1 MRMTIALGDL
11 DKVMD
16 DIEGDIAR
24 DATEAMRET
33 MEAALD
39 ELRAQVVSNGLGV
52 RLSRTWTARAFPGGA
67 KHSINS
73 AGYIWSRAP
82 DIIDSFIKGAT
93 IRPINGSKYLWIPT
107 NNVPSAT
114 AHVGRSGR
122 KVKGGRLSPDECEG
136 RFNAEFIVRP
146 GRNGRLLAFMDLIGG
161 RNGRG
166 ARRVTAGRLRQ
177 GRAPKLTLMYVLVRT
192 ARMPK
197 LLDIEAV
204 AKKWEASFERAFT
217 GRLGR

>member
-24 DATEAMRET
+24 DATAAIRET
-33 MEAALD
+33 MEAARD

-67 KHSINS
+67 KNSINP

-93 IRPINGSKYLWIPT
+93 IRPIHGSKYLWIPT

-122 KVKGGRLSPDECEG
+122 NVKGGRLSPDECEG
-136 RFNAEFIVRP
+136 RFNTKFIVRP
-146 GRNGRLLAFMDLIGG
+146 GRGGRLLAFMDLIA
-161 RNGRG
+161 GRG
-166 ARRVTAGRLRQ
+166 ARRATAGRLRQ

-192 ARMPK
+192 TRMPR
-197 LLDIEAV
+197 LLDIDAV
-204 AKKWEASFERAFT
+204 AKKWEASFERALT